1 MNELTF
7 NELPKAVSQ
16 LFDKL
21 NSIEKILLSQGNNL
35 QPETDQLLTI
45 KQAGELL
52 SLSVPT
58 LYGLV
63 SHQSIPVSKQ
73 GKRLY
78 FSSAD
83 LRAWVKSGRKLTITE
98 IESQA
103 GKYLATPNKKG

>member
-1 MNELTF
+1 MTELTF

-21 NSIEKILLSQGNNL
+21 NSIENILLKQGNNL

-52 SLSVPT
+52 NLSVPT

-63 SHQSIPVSKQ
+63 SRQAVPVSKQ

-78 FSSAD
+78 FSRAD
-83 LRAWVKSGRKLTITE
+83 LLLWVKAGRKLTVSE

-103 GKYLATPNKKG
+103 GVFLAKQKKRG

>member
-1 MNELTF
+1 MEQITF
-7 NELPKAVSQ
+7 ESLPKAVSQ

-21 NSIEKILLSQGNNL
+21 NSIEQILLNNGNNS
-35 QPETDQLLTI
+35 QPESDQLLTI

-63 SHQSIPVSKQ
+63 QKSLIPVSKQ

-78 FSSAD
+78 FSKQELTEWIKA
-83 LRAWVKSGRKLTITE
+83 GRKLTISE

-103 GKYLATPNKKG
+103 GSYLAKKKKG